1 MIKPGNQCN
10 RQRHGVE
17 AGNHIKLHGVLRKAL
32 RVGRNINK
40 TIMETSNILT
50 SENREKFTTHLFIA
64 NAVILLLF
72 IFFWGF
78 GQMGFVSQGGLF
90 SGITLV
96 KTYYNVNIA
105 GDTKILAIW
114 LLLIPVSSGYMLYC
128 ALTGTKRFIKLAR
141 ILLIL
146 GFIPVL
152 TLVLISSFNALG
164 LILSLLLAVSL
175 FFSKRMQ
182 TLWNKLFQNA

>member
-50 SENREKFTTHLFIA
+50 SENREKFTTHLFLA
-64 NAVILLLF
+64 NAVIQLLF

-141 ILLIL
+141 ILPATVEIRVEELKKL
-146 GFIPVL
+146 DPKL
-152 TLVLISSFNALG
+152 DTG
-164 LILSLLLAVSL
+164 LFLY
-175 FFSKRMQ
+175 
-182 TLWNKLFQNA
+182 